1 MSVCAHFAQMARNN
15 AWSNRRLHAACAR
28 LTQAELEAP
37 RTSFFPSLQETLNHI
52 LLVDLFYID
61 ALEAG
66 GEGLAIF
73 AQPLPFPTMAELV
86 PAQRA
91 ADERL
96 VRFCASL
103 EASVLARAVEIDRGD
118 EGISR
123 ESVEATLAHLFVHQ
137 IHHRGQTHAMLS
149 GTRVPPPQLDEFFL
163 EYDRARRAG
172 EEIP

>member
-1 MSVCAHFAQMARNN
+1 MRTLRADGAEQRLVEPQAARSLRAAHPGRARG
-15 AWSNRRLHAACAR
+15 AAH
-28 LTQAELEAP
+28 ELLP
-37 RTSFFPSLQETLNHI
+37 FPSLQETLNHI